1 MTDTSPESSNTDTLP
16 STNASITAS
25 LEELTTR
32 PVIKRARPQLSCIPC
47 RQGKLKC
54 NRLHP
59 ICDQCQKRSREASCS
74 YLPPPTRQKQTQNM
88 KGRIKNLE
96 SLVVTLMNSKDTQDA
111 VPGTATEHI
120 ARAPATGD
128 GLSQPSPS
136 GDTNSSPHQDIDPG
150 DPNPASFGQL
160 RITHAD
166 AVGGACYVGAAHWTA
181 ILNEIAEVK
190 NYLDET
196 DELEQTVEEDWDTV
210 YQRSTITLG
219 APKPVSKA
227 SLIAQLP
234 PKEEVDRLL
243 PFWFNSSDPL
253 LYMIHAPNFRSEYAQ
268 FWKDPF
274 NTPTMWIALLYGSL
288 ALAIILGPRNSEFE
302 AYYSAQYDKG
312 ASTAFQ
318 PIAVPFDGLP
328 TRELVDKYQNLAA
341 SAIALA
347 DIARPQPY
355 IVEAAMIHIECEFL
369 RRTDHHVRVWFSI
382 GLIIRIALRMGYHRD
397 ASHFKNM
404 PPFQV
409 EMRRRIWHIL
419 YQMDILVSFALG
431 LPSMLRRIEA
441 DTRAPH
447 NLYDTDFTAD
457 CDELPEERP
466 PSELT
471 PGSYFI
477 TKSRLCAVFA
487 EAAELW
493 QSIIPP
499 SHSDI
504 MAVDARLLVAYEAIP
519 EGLRVRSMGESI
531 ADTSVLIMSRFN
543 LELLYLKT
551 RTVLH
556 RKYITAGR
564 FEPRLAKS
572 RKICVE
578 AAMATLRHH
587 SVIFNACL
595 PGGQLHKV
603 WWYMASLTTYDFL
616 LAAMIVVLEL
626 NHIRTTEASPM
637 HNGPASTMT
646 AEMVGLL
653 EKTYGIWA
661 WHPNRIAES
670 GRACGILREM
680 LTKIGGHDIL
690 TNHNVHNESSQS
702 HVPQQPHNLLRES
715 ISVPD
720 ADGNTG
726 TFKRKPFF
734 TASFFP
740 DLDLSNLEM
749 PDVPGDIDWN
759 IWDNALKDVHPEPVP
774 NATWP
779 FDFGFDP
786 LQNEVPLQNG
796 ETTMEFGDQDFDLS
810 I

>member
-1 MTDTSPESSNTDTLP
+1 MTDTSPESSNTTDTLP

-25 LEELTTR
+25 LEELTAR

-59 ICDQCQKRSREASCS
+59 ICDQCIKRSREASCS

-96 SLVVTLMNSKDTQDA
+96 SLVVTLMNSKDTQEA
-111 VPGTATEHI
+111 VPDS
-120 ARAPATGD
+120 AREQNDHSTSVGEQ
-128 GLSQPSPS
+128 LSQTSLPRDINSPS
-136 GDTNSSPHQDIDPG
+136 QQDTDSG
-150 DPNPASFGQL
+150 DPNPTSFGQL
-160 RITHAD
+160 RITKAD
-166 AVGGACYVGAAHWTA
+166 AVGGASYVGAAHWTA

-196 DELEQTVEEDWDTV
+196 EEPNESIEEDWDTV

-253 LYMIHAPNFRSEYAQ
+253 LFMMHAPNFRSEYAQ
-268 FWKDPF
+268 FWEDPF
-274 NTPTMWIALLYGSL
+274 GTPTMWIAVLYGSL
-288 ALAIILGPRNSEFE
+288 ALAIILGPRSSDT
-302 AYYSAQYDKG
+302 AYQS
-312 ASTAFQ
+312 
-318 PIAVPFDGLP
+318 IAAPFDGLP

-341 SAIALA
+341 SAMALA
-347 DIARPQPY
+347 DIAKPQPY
-355 IVEAAMIHIECEFL
+355 TLEAALIHVECEFL
-369 RRTDHHVRVWFSI
+369 RKTDHHVRIWFSI
-382 GLIIRIALRMGYHRD
+382 GLIIRIAQRMGYHRD
-397 ASHFKNM
+397 AGHFKNM
-404 PPFQV
+404 TPFQG
-409 EMRRRIWHIL
+409 EMRRRLWHIL
-419 YQMDILVSFALG
+419 YQMDVLISFALG
-431 LPSMLRRIEA
+431 LPSMIRRIEA

-457 CDELPEERP
+457 CNELPQERP

-477 TKSRLCAVFA
+477 TKSKICAVFA

-493 QSIIPP
+493 QSIVPP

-504 MAVDARLLVAYEAIP
+504 MAVDGRLQAAYEAIP

-531 ADTSVLIMSRFN
+531 SDTSVLIMSRFN

-551 RTVLH
+551 RTILH

-616 LAAMIVVLEL
+616 LAAMIVALEL
-626 NHIRTTEASPM
+626 NHIRTAEAAPT
-637 HNGPASTMT
+637 HNGPASTKT

-680 LTKIGGHDIL
+680 LTKVGGHDIL
-690 TNHNVHNESSQS
+690 TNKNARNDSNQS
-702 HVPQQPHNLLRES
+702 TLCHSCSFHTLTIKIRSCCSTAKQP
-715 ISVPD
+715 P
-720 ADGNTG
+720 
-726 TFKRKPFF
+726 K
-734 TASFFP
+734 
-740 DLDLSNLEM
+740 
-749 PDVPGDIDWN
+749 
-759 IWDNALKDVHPEPVP
+759 
-774 NATWP
+774 
-779 FDFGFDP
+779 
-786 LQNEVPLQNG
+786 G
-796 ETTMEFGDQDFDLS
+796 EHCS
-810 I
+810 ARR